1 MRLRDY
7 FHSGSKMYD
16 HLSSEKKQA
25 RVTELWVGVGFGLFS
40 AIIVGAALLIRAIY
54 DNPQF
59 FRALQE

>member
-7 FHSGSKMYD
+7 FHSESPVYE
-16 HLSSEKKQA
+16 HLCPEKRKA
-25 RVTELWVGVGFGLFS
+25 RVIELYVGLGFGLFS
-40 AIIVGAALLIRAIY
+40 ALVVLLAFLVRAVS